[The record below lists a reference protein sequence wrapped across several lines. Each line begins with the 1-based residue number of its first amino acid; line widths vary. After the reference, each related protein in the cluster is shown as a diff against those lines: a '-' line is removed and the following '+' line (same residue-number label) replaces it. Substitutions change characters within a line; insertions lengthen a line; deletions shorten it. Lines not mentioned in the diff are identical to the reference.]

1 MGEIQTYASNSGDF
15 NFLFVLIIV
24 STFLIYEIG
33 RAILD
38 NNDDDDMDGGM
49 MMRTA
54 DGALAWINKHPIV
67 TYWLQIFD
75 VFSKRKNVKGIYN
88 ILCF

>member
-15 NFLFVLIIV
+15 NFLFFLIIIG
-24 STFLIYEIG
+24 TYFIYEVG

-49 MMRTA
+49 MMRAA
-54 DGALAWINKHPIV
+54 DGAQA
-67 TYWLQIFD
+67 
-75 VFSKRKNVKGIYN
+75 
-88 ILCF
+88 